1 MAEKVQRAGKAQ
13 TVEKARKV
21 GKAQIAEKAQME
33 KAQTVKCLTLSG
45 YWRSLGLGRTDA
57 FKQLLLLMTL
67 LQLRL
72 LLLMVLLQMLLLL
85 VLFFFLS
92 WS

>member
-57 FKQLLLLMTL
+57 FKQLLLL